1 MTAHAIAG
9 WVTLAIVIGVLLVL
23 VAYAV
28 ALALRVRRIQTRF
41 QHPLLQRILAT
52 NADLRN
58 LQSTHAQIDEL
69 SRRAAQAIASL
80 RGDVAQRERLR
91 REGGQAVAGIIANL
105 RTIRDLLT

>member
-1 MTAHAIAG
+1 MTPHAIAG
-9 WVTLAIVIGVLLVL
+9 WATVAVVVGVVIVLAV
-23 VAYAV
+23 YAA

-58 LQSTHAQIDEL
+58 LQNARVQIDEL
-69 SRRAAQAIASL
+69 SRRAAQALASL
-80 RGDVAQRERLR
+80 RGDLAQRERLR
-91 REGGQAVAGIIANL
+91 REGGRAIAGIVGNL